1 MMREAIEA
9 KWIDCFRKSFEMSGV
24 STDETIAILSESQ
37 SRQVLVDLSELALL
51 AIGARPLHI
60 RVPSPKIKDPVPL
73 RSTGSSYA
81 MKGYDSIIPALS
93 ASDLIIDCTVEG
105 MLHSKELQTILASG
119 GRVYMISN
127 EHPEILERCM
137 PNIGLRSKVEESLKL
152 LDKSK
157 KMEVTSKNGTQLLVE
172 INNAPCRAGAG
183 YLLPEEKVAY
193 WPAGLALFFPLP
205 NTVSGQVVLS
215 PGDVNLTFKR
225 YFESTVTLKIENDF
239 VTDIKGD
246 GLDSDLMKSYYEA
259 WDDPNAYAI
268 SHVGWGLNEDARW
281 DSLVMY
287 DKQQING
294 TELRAFAGN
303 FLISTGANEFANRH
317 TSCHF
322 DLPMRGCSIRLDD
335 EVIVKDGK
343 LCGPLS

>member
-1 MMREAIEA
+1 MREAIEA

-37 SRQVLVDLSELALL
+37 SRQILIDLSELALL
-51 AIGARPLHI
+51 AIGARPVHI

-93 ASDLIIDCTVEG
+93 ACDLIIDCTVEG

-137 PNIGLRSKVEESLKL
+137 PNISLRSKVEESLKL
-152 LDKSK
+152 LDRSK

-172 INNAPCRAGAG
+172 INDAPCRAGAG

-246 GLDSDLMKSYYEA
+246 GLDSDLMRSYYEA

>member
-24 STDETIAILSESQ
+24 STGEIIAILSESQ

-51 AIGARPLHI
+51 AIGARPVHI

-81 MKGYDSIIPALS
+81 MKGYESIIPALS
-93 ASDLIIDCTVEG
+93 ACDLIIDCTVEG
-105 MLHSKELQTILASG
+105 ILHSKELQTILASG

-137 PNIGLRSKVEESLKL
+137 PNTGLRSKVEESLKL
-152 LDKSK
+152 LDRSK

-172 INNAPCRAGAG
+172 INDAPCRAGAG

-193 WPAGLALFFPLP
+193 WPAGLALFFPLS
-205 NTVSGQVVLS
+205 NTVNGQVVLA
-215 PGDVNLTFKR
+215 PGDINLTFKR
-225 YFESTVTLKIENDF
+225 YFETAVTLIIENDF

-246 GLDSDLMKSYYEA
+246 GLDADLMRSYYES
-259 WDDPNAYAI
+259 WNDPNAYAI
-268 SHVGWGLNEDARW
+268 SHVGWGLNKDARW

-335 EVIVKDGK
+335 AMIVKDGT

>member
-1 MMREAIEA
+1 MREAIEA

-24 STDETIAILSESQ
+24 STGEIIAILSESQ

-51 AIGARPLHI
+51 AIGARPVHI

-93 ASDLIIDCTVEG
+93 ACDLIIDCTVEG

-137 PNIGLRSKVEESLKL
+137 PNTGLRSKVEESLKL

-172 INNAPCRAGAG
+172 INDAPCRAGAG

-193 WPAGLALFFPLP
+193 WPAGLALFFPLS
-205 NTVSGQVVLS
+205 NTVNGQVVLA
-215 PGDVNLTFKR
+215 PGDINLTFKR
-225 YFESTVTLKIENDF
+225 YFETAVTLIIENDF

-246 GLDSDLMKSYYEA
+246 GLDADLMRSYYES
-259 WDDPNAYAI
+259 WNDPNA
-268 SHVGWGLNEDARW
+268 
-281 DSLVMY
+281 
-287 DKQQING
+287 
-294 TELRAFAGN
+294 
-303 FLISTGANEFANRH
+303 
-317 TSCHF
+317 
-322 DLPMRGCSIRLDD
+322 
-335 EVIVKDGK
+335 
-343 LCGPLS
+343 

>member
-1 MMREAIEA
+1 MREAIEA

-24 STDETIAILSESQ
+24 STGEIIAILSESQ

-51 AIGARPLHI
+51 AIGARPVHI

-93 ASDLIIDCTVEG
+93 ACDLIIDCTVEG

-137 PNIGLRSKVEESLKL
+137 PNTGLRSKVEESLKL

-172 INNAPCRAGAG
+172 INDAPCRAGAG

-193 WPAGLALFFPLP
+193 WPAGLALFFPLS
-205 NTVSGQVVLS
+205 NTVNGQVVLA
-215 PGDVNLTFKR
+215 PGDINLTFKR
-225 YFESTVTLKIENDF
+225 YFETAVTLIIENDF

-246 GLDSDLMKSYYEA
+246 GLDADLMRSYYES
-259 WDDPNAYAI
+259 WNDPNAYAI
-268 SHVGWGLNEDARW
+268 SHVGWGLNKDARW

-335 EVIVKDGK
+335 AMIVKDGT

>member
-24 STDETIAILSESQ
+24 STGEIIAILSESQ

-51 AIGARPLHI
+51 AIGARPVHI

-81 MKGYDSIIPALS
+81 MKGYDPIIPALS
-93 ASDLIIDCTVEG
+93 ACDLIIDCTVEG

-137 PNIGLRSKVEESLKL
+137 PNTGLRSKVEESLKL

-172 INNAPCRAGAG
+172 INDAPCRAGAG

-193 WPAGLALFFPLP
+193 WPAGLALFFPLS
-205 NTVSGQVVLS
+205 NTVNGQVVLA
-215 PGDVNLTFKR
+215 PGDINLTFKR
-225 YFESTVTLKIENDF
+225 YFETTVTLIIENDF

-246 GLDSDLMKSYYEA
+246 GIDADLMRSYYES
-259 WDDPNAYAI
+259 WNDPNAYAI
-268 SHVGWGLNEDARW
+268 SHVGWGLNKDARW

-294 TELRAFAGN
+294 TELRAFSGN
-303 FLISTGANEFANRH
+303 FLISTGANEFATRINETIASSTKKITR
-317 TSCHF
+317 TA
-322 DLPMRGCSIRLDD
+322 RRDD
-335 EVIVKDGK
+335 I
-343 LCGPLS
+343 

>member
-24 STDETIAILSESQ
+24 STGEIIAILSESQ

-51 AIGARPLHI
+51 AIGARPVHI

-93 ASDLIIDCTVEG
+93 ACDLIIDCTVEG

-137 PNIGLRSKVEESLKL
+137 PNIALRSKVEESLKL
-152 LDKSK
+152 LDRSK

-172 INNAPCRAGAG
+172 INDAPCRAGAG

-193 WPAGLALFFPLP
+193 WPAGLALFFPLS
-205 NTVSGQVVLS
+205 NTVNGQVVLA
-215 PGDVNLTFKR
+215 PGDINLTFKR
-225 YFESTVTLKIENDF
+225 YFETAVTLIIENDF

-246 GLDSDLMKSYYEA
+246 GLDADLMRSYYES
-259 WDDPNAYAI
+259 WNDPNAYAI
-268 SHVGWGLNEDARW
+268 SHVGWGLNKDARW

-335 EVIVKDGK
+335 AMIVKDGT

>member
-1 MMREAIEA
+1 MMPEAVEA

-24 STDETIAILSESQ
+24 SATNIVAILSESQ

-51 AIGARPLHI
+51 ALGARPVHI
-60 RVPSPKIKDPVPL
+60 RVPSPKIKDPVPV

-81 MKGYDSIIPALS
+81 MQGYDTIIPALS
-93 ASDLIIDCTVEG
+93 ACDLIIDCTVEG
-105 MLHSKELQTILASG
+105 MLHSRELQTILASG

-137 PNIGLRSKVEESLKL
+137 PNVDLRWKVEESLKL
-152 LDKSK
+152 LDRSK
-157 KMEVTSKNGTQLLVE
+157 RMEVSSKQGTHLLVE
-172 INNAPCRAGAG
+172 INDAPCRAGAG

-205 NTVSGQVVLS
+205 NSVNGQVVLA

-225 YFESTVTLKIENDF
+225 YFENAVTLIFENDF
-239 VTDIKGD
+239 ITDIKGD
-246 GLDSDLMKSYYEA
+246 GLDADLMRSYYEA
-259 WDDPNAYAI
+259 WGDQNAYAI
-268 SHVGWGLNEDARW
+268 SHVGWGLNKDARW

-303 FLISTGANEFANRH
+303 FLISTGANEYAKRH

-322 DLPMRGCSIRLDD
+322 DLPMRGCSIRLDG
-335 EVIVKDGK
+335 EAIVKDGK

>member
-1 MMREAIEA
+1 MREAIEA

-24 STDETIAILSESQ
+24 STGEIIAILSESQ

-51 AIGARPLHI
+51 AIGARPVHI

-81 MKGYDSIIPALS
+81 MKGYDPIIPALS
-93 ASDLIIDCTVEG
+93 ACDLIIDCTVEG

-137 PNIGLRSKVEESLKL
+137 PNTGLRSKVEESLKL

-172 INNAPCRAGAG
+172 INDAPCRAGAG

-193 WPAGLALFFPLP
+193 WPAGLALFFPLS
-205 NTVSGQVVLS
+205 NTVNGQVVLA
-215 PGDVNLTFKR
+215 PGDINLTFKR
-225 YFESTVTLKIENDF
+225 YFETAVTLIIENDF

-246 GLDSDLMKSYYEA
+246 GLDADLMRSYYES
-259 WDDPNAYAI
+259 WNDPNAYAI
-268 SHVGWGLNEDARW
+268 SHVGWGLNKDARW

>member
-1 MMREAIEA
+1 MREAIEA

-24 STDETIAILSESQ
+24 STGEIIAILSESQ

-51 AIGARPLHI
+51 AIGARPVHI

-93 ASDLIIDCTVEG
+93 ACDLIIDCTVEG

-137 PNIGLRSKVEESLKL
+137 PNTGLRSKVEESLKL

-172 INNAPCRAGAG
+172 INDAPCRAGAG

-193 WPAGLALFFPLP
+193 WPAGLALFFPLS
-205 NTVSGQVVLS
+205 NTVNGQVVLA
-215 PGDVNLTFKR
+215 PGDINLTFKR
-225 YFESTVTLKIENDF
+225 YFETAVTLIIENDF

-246 GLDSDLMKSYYEA
+246 GLDADLMRSYYES
-259 WDDPNAYAI
+259 WNDPNAYAI
-268 SHVGWGLNEDARW
+268 SHVGWGLNKDARW

-322 DLPMRGCSIRLDD
+322 DLPMRGCSIRLDGAM
-335 EVIVKDGK
+335 IVKDGT